1 MEMKRLEAEDS
12 RIKYHRHGAAIT
24 FLPHSDTKL
33 SSNPDAP
40 TQISLVKVIKEEATS
55 VNSLKA

>member
-33 SSNPDAP
+33 SNPDAP